1 MTNRSKTAA
10 FAAAILMIALVFSL
24 LLVSCGSGEPATP
37 AGTPSV
43 PVTNPATENYICLRE
58 GVELDPGTLY
68 VTYLY
73 VRSSDENGTV
83 GDDVFV
89 EGVTGFNEFDT
100 ARIEF
105 YGRYC
110 IAEERVFDYGT
121 RENAYQITCKFVI
134 KKVVSARRSNYEAGE
149 PVMDKPIIYLYPAEE
164 TVCSV
169 KLMLNGKL
177 TCTYPEYGE
186 NGWEN
191 FVAKPDGTL
200 VFPDGS
206 EYYALYWE
214 GVGYGA
220 VFDFSRGACVAGKN
234 TAAFLAE
241 TLPKLGLSAREAN
254 EFIIYWLPLMQ
265 DNEYNLISFQTSAYT
280 ENAALCV
287 TPEPDTCIRVFM
299 AFTPLD
305 EPVDIPPQEF
315 SAPERYGF
323 TVVEWGGSEVG
334 NK

>member
-1 MTNRSKTAA
+1 M
-10 FAAAILMIALVFSL
+10 
-24 LLVSCGSGEPATP
+24 
-37 AGTPSV
+37 
-43 PVTNPATENYICLRE
+43 
-58 GVELDPGTLY
+58 
-68 VTYLY
+68 
-73 VRSSDENGTV
+73 
-83 GDDVFV
+83 
-89 EGVTGFNEFDT
+89 
-100 ARIEF
+100 
-105 YGRYC
+105 
-110 IAEERVFDYGT
+110 
-121 RENAYQITCKFVI
+121 

-214 GVGYGA
+214 GVSDGA
-220 VFDFSRGACVAGKN
+220 GFDFTRGACVAGKD

-287 TPEPDTCIRVFM
+287 TPEPDVCIRVFM
-299 AFTPLD
+299 AFMPLD
-305 EPVDIPPQEF
+305 EPVDILPQEF
-315 SAPERYGF
+315 SVPERHGF